1 MKKYYCGEINLS
13 NLNQEV
19 ELFGW
24 IANKRK
30 FKQQT
35 FMDLR
40 DSSGLVQLVLENI
53 SDPKLTKES
62 CLKVKGIVK
71 KRIEANL
78 AIKSGEIEIYV
89 SSYEI
94 LNSSKQIPFEI
105 GNKNINNPN
114 EDLRLEYR
122 FLDLREEKMLSNL
135 KLRHQLNLA
144 IRNFFDKH
152 GFIEVETPILA
163 KSTPEGARDYL
174 VPTRRKGKFFAL
186 PQSPQLFKQLL
197 MASGVEKYFQIA
209 RVFRDED
216 LRKDRQ
222 PEFTQLDIEMSFSN
236 QEELF
241 NLCEQ
246 MWKEI
251 LLPLGYEIKTPFPR
265 MDFDYSMNHYGN
277 DKPDTRFEFLI
288 QDYSSELGKEYKNEF
303 VKAIV
308 FDRDITEHIKI
319 INEIFKKNN
328 GTTLDIIDINNSKN
342 KVANFFKDKCEEIKK
357 FTTPFAIISA
367 NNDNE
372 DALKSLGAI
381 RTTLNEIY
389 SLADSSKLNFVW
401 IVNWPM
407 FEFDKETKTYAP
419 AHHAFTQF
427 DEKTIK
433 YLETGEYEKVRAKS
447 YDLVLNGFELGS
459 GSIRIHDPL
468 IQKKMFDILKISEKE
483 QKNRFGF
490 FLKSFDYGLPP
501 HNGIAFG
508 IERVLMILTNSKSIR
523 DVIAF
528 PKNAKG
534 IDLLTNAPS
543 DVTIEQLDEYGLS
556 IKK

>member
-1 MKKYYCGEINLS
+1 MKKYYCGNINLS
-13 NLNQEV
+13 NLNQEI

-35 FMDLR
+35 FIDFR
-40 DSSGLVQLVLENI
+40 DSTGLIQLVLENV

-62 CLKVKGIVK
+62 CLKINGIVK
-71 KRIEANL
+71 KRIEANPEM
-78 AIKSGEIEIYV
+78 KTGEIEIYV
-89 SSYEI
+89 SSYQI

-122 FLDLREEKMLSNL
+122 FLDLREEKMLFNL
-135 KLRHQLNLA
+135 RLRHQLNLA
-144 IRNFFDKH
+144 IRNFFNKK

-197 MASGVEKYFQIA
+197 MASGIEKYFQIA

-246 MWKEI
+246 MWQEI
-251 LLPLGYEIKTPFPR
+251 LEPLGHKIKAPFPR

-288 QDYSSELGKEYKNEF
+288 QDYTEELGKNYNNEF
-303 VKAIV
+303 VKAII
-308 FDRDITEHIKI
+308 FDRDITENKKI
-319 INEIFKKNN
+319 VNEIFKKNN
-328 GTTLDIIDINNSKN
+328 GSTLDIIDINNSKSEI
-342 KVANFFKDKCEEIKK
+342 ANFFKHNKEAKALK
-357 FTTPFAIISA
+357 SPFAIISA
-367 NNDNE
+367 NQDKD
-372 DALKSLGAI
+372 DALKSLGAV
-381 RTTLNEIY
+381 RTLLNELY
-389 SLADSSKLNFVW
+389 NLANPNKLNFIW

-427 DEKTIK
+427 EESTLK
-433 YLETGEYEKVRAKS
+433 YLETGEFDKVKAKS

-468 IQKKMFDILKISEKE
+468 IQKKMFDILNISEKE

-501 HNGIAFG
+501 HNGVAFG
-508 IERVLMILTNSKSIR
+508 IERILMILTNSKSIR

-543 DVTIEQLDEYGLS
+543 DVTLEQLNEYGLD